1 MQAPDLAGLG
11 VCPSLFPSP
20 QMRGVARREG
30 AWPGFRQTGPVFHG
44 RARNAGTLDAHDA
57 CVRVFPARHAA
68 STAFAFT
75 ASRTGPRSL
84 CRGEASRVPPGDVAC
99 GATLAGAASRPTF
112 TTPRDDAPRWTGRI
126 THSELNPKVN
136 SPGLELGASQ
146 GQWKGHSRQGPS
158 GTTLV
163 PCSSRPTKLR
173 EVRQSS
179 IQGASYP

>member
-1 MQAPDLAGLG
+1 MTRCPDYAGRPGRSPRADPDRRVLAH
-11 VCPSLFPSP
+11 
-20 QMRGVARREG
+20 QRMR
-30 AWPGFRQTGPVFHG
+30 
-44 RARNAGTLDAHDA
+44 RANS
-57 CVRVFPARHAA
+57 ARHAA

-99 GATLAGAASRPTF
+99 VATLAGAASRPTF

-179 IQGASYP
+179 IQGASYPHTKKEAKFEVLEAP